1 MEDKQKK
8 DPICDM
14 CINSCENV
22 KVFSCE
28 HKICNKCLY
37 RILLRSY
44 LKQIT
49 TNNTITIDCICKKG
63 KLSMS
68 LDEMNKMLSDLIE
81 SSKKEQ
87 TEPKKE
93 KYLKCV
99 THIYKKQFFFCIDC
113 KEDICEDC
121 FLKGGRHFEHKVIT
135 TKDYMLSLQNNLS
148 QFPNLNAIL
157 SQHEDHINNAYN
169 EYSKKLTENVDSI
182 INELTKYKERILND
196 VSNKVKLYAPGMK
209 MINLVYK
216 YFNYEMG
223 HLPNDIHELLFLS
236 NTKVI
241 LPEMNFH
248 YNQIERD
255 LSDIVR
261 SLSRFKLESLTEL
274 KLNQKL
280 SHYRNVQT
288 ISNAHDEAIS
298 SLCLLDNLRLASGDA
313 KGTVQ
318 IWKMTRKGFVA
329 AKKEKK
335 HSNQV
340 NYIINLHNNQF
351 ISCAQ
356 NEDCIQLWNLSNN
369 DINVKEIKIKEERQK
384 ELRIIC
390 VTKIQN
396 RSFICFV
403 NDNTFRLF
411 KPQNDTFICSETFIG
426 DNSAIRSIVELTS
439 KNIVASSS
447 NGTFLIF
454 SQDRKLSQIPGH
466 KDGANCLI
474 KMDKSHF
481 ASGGED
487 NKIIIWEEKDKGFIE
502 RYTLTGHLFPVKILI
517 YLKDGR
523 IISGGD
529 DSFVKIWVKNNKDT
543 YECYM
548 TLRGHN
554 EGITGIANVEDSTI
568 ISASADKEIK
578 MWLGYESLT

>member
-196 VSNKVKLYAPGMK
+196 VSNKVKLYAPGMRV
-209 MINLVYK
+209 INLLYK

-223 HLPNDIHELLFLS
+223 HLPNDIHELLFRR
-236 NTKVI
+236 
-241 LPEMNFH
+241 FH
-248 YNQIERD
+248 YR
-255 LSDIVR
+255 
-261 SLSRFKLESLTEL
+261 
-274 KLNQKL
+274 
-280 SHYRNVQT
+280 
-288 ISNAHDEAIS
+288 
-298 SLCLLDNLRLASGDA
+298 
-313 KGTVQ
+313 
-318 IWKMTRKGFVA
+318 
-329 AKKEKK
+329 
-335 HSNQV
+335 
-340 NYIINLHNNQF
+340 
-351 ISCAQ
+351 
-356 NEDCIQLWNLSNN
+356 
-369 DINVKEIKIKEERQK
+369 
-384 ELRIIC
+384 
-390 VTKIQN
+390 
-396 RSFICFV
+396 
-403 NDNTFRLF
+403 
-411 KPQNDTFICSETFIG
+411 
-426 DNSAIRSIVELTS
+426 
-439 KNIVASSS
+439 
-447 NGTFLIF
+447 
-454 SQDRKLSQIPGH
+454 
-466 KDGANCLI
+466 
-474 KMDKSHF
+474 
-481 ASGGED
+481 
-487 NKIIIWEEKDKGFIE
+487 
-502 RYTLTGHLFPVKILI
+502 
-517 YLKDGR
+517 
-523 IISGGD
+523 
-529 DSFVKIWVKNNKDT
+529 
-543 YECYM
+543 
-548 TLRGHN
+548 
-554 EGITGIANVEDSTI
+554 
-568 ISASADKEIK
+568 
-578 MWLGYESLT
+578 